1 MYCISLNSIQAV
13 LEAEKKNRKDTDL
26 KRNRL
31 LTLGS
36 VVRGFGIGRREG
48 LCATVKQRK
57 AKSQFRVV
65 VWLFLSFERQKRS
78 FAAQS
83 CVFAFQRK
91 KATPRPPET
100 VILPFS
106 ARPWRRVLLTRP
118 RSIESFLS

>member
-13 LEAEKKNRKDTDL
+13 LGAEKKNRKDTDL

-57 AKSQFRVV
+57 AKSQFQVV
-65 VWLFLSFERQKRS
+65 VVLFLSLKGKNAISQPK
-78 FAAQS
+78 A
-83 CVFAFQRK
+83 VF
-91 KATPRPPET
+91 
-100 VILPFS
+100 LPFNQKEQ
-106 ARPWRRVLLTRP
+106 P
-118 RSIESFLS
+118 RDHPKL